1 MRTLHPPRVVTAFAI
16 AALSF
21 GACAKGSEK
30 SADTSRGPADT
41 PAVQTQGSG
50 SAANDRF
57 DEKPIAGLDFFER
70 SKNAED
76 GRKVIRT
83 GRIELVVGKY
93 DEARAKLDA
102 VLAAAGGYV
111 DSTQVNHYQG
121 SVSNATLVIRLP
133 SATFGTVLPKLREL
147 GEITSE
153 STAAA
158 DITAQYVDIAARLT
172 SAKALEKRLLEL
184 AAERGGGVEAVLAV
198 ERELARVRAE
208 IEGYEGNLRQWNDQ
222 IAMSTLTLTM
232 STKAPAIAAGP
243 SPGLGERISAGFGS
257 SVQALRDFGS
267 WFAISAI
274 AFLPWLILVIPALLL
289 GRRGYRRLTARIPV
303 AVVHPAVPGNTP
315 PVENVP
321 AA

>member
-1 MRTLHPPRVVTAFAI
+1 MRTLRRPRI
-16 AALSF
+16 AAALAITALSL
-21 GACAKGSEK
+21 GACAKNSD
-30 SADTSRGPADT
+30 SVDTNRGPADT
-41 PAVQTQGSG
+41 PFHAAGSG
-50 SAANDRF
+50 SATTETQPRDVTGEA
-57 DEKPIAGLDFFER
+57 KVASGVGFFGRER
-70 SKNAED
+70 AEQD

-83 GRIELVVGKY
+83 GRIDLVVGKY

-102 VLAAAGGYV
+102 LLAGAGGYV

-121 SVSNATLVIRLP
+121 SVSSATLVLRLP
-133 SATFGTVLPKLREL
+133 SATFGSVLPKLREL

-158 DITAQYVDIAARLT
+158 DVTAQYVDVDARLT

-184 AAERGGGVEAVLAV
+184 ATERGGGVEAVLAV

-222 IAMSTLTLTM
+222 IAMSTLTMSM
-232 STKAPAIAAGP
+232 STKAPAIAAAP
-243 SPGLGERISAGFGS
+243 SPSLGDRISAGFGA
-257 SVQALRDFGS
+257 SVEALRDFGS

-289 GRRGYRRLTARIPV
+289 VRRGYRRLTARIPTAV
-303 AVVHPAVPGNTP
+303 AQPPANP
-315 PVENVP
+315 
-321 AA
+321 

>member
-1 MRTLHPPRVVTAFAI
+1 MRTLRHSRGFAALTI
-16 AALSF
+16 AALSL
-21 GACAKGSEK
+21 GACSAKSELG
-30 SADTSRGPADT
+30 DTSRGLTDT
-41 PAVQTQGSG
+41 PVAPGENREAHDQEDGK
-50 SAANDRF
+50 SAG
-57 DEKPIAGLDFFER
+57 GLFFER
-70 SKNAED
+70 EKRAQD

-93 DEARAKLDA
+93 DDARAKLD
-102 VLAAAGGYV
+102 VLLATSGGYI

-121 SVSNATLVIRLP
+121 SVSNATLVLRLP
-133 SATFGTVLPKLREL
+133 SATFGSILPKLREL

-158 DITAQYVDIAARLT
+158 DITAQYVDIDARLK

-232 STKAPAIAAGP
+232 STQAPAIAAAP
-243 SPGLGERISAGFGS
+243 SPGLGDRIRTGFHDS
-257 SVQALRDFGS
+257 MRALRDFGG
-267 WFAISAI
+267 WLAISAI
-274 AFLPWLILVIPALLL
+274 AFLPWLILVVPALLL
-289 GRRGYRRLTARIPV
+289 GRRAYRRFATRLPMAV
-303 AVVHPAVPGNTP
+303 AQTPATGPTSRD
-315 PVENVP
+315 